1 MSDARRTLEQAR
13 AASPTA
19 KDVGDALAALDA
31 LAPTCDRW
39 VVDAMRLFYID
50 GRTWRDVGA
59 ELGYSAVH
67 VRRSVHRALAAA
79 RQR

>member
-1 MSDARRTLEQAR
+1 MSDAIRALERAR
-13 AASPTA
+13 SASPTA
-19 KDVGDALAALDA
+19 KEVGDALAELDA

-39 VVDAMRLFYID
+39 VIDAMRLFYID

-67 VRRSVHRALAAA
+67 VRRTVHRALAAA
-79 RQR
+79 RER